1 MYLDYEYY
9 INGICRYNGSD
20 IFVFI
25 DKIDNFLVIKKILK
39 YYYLVFYCNVVVKG
53 IFDYFIFYFF
63 LVF

>member
-9 INGICRYNGSD
+9 INGICKYNGSD
-20 IFVFI
+20 IFVF
-25 DKIDNFLVIKKILK
+25 KILK